1 MKLQF
6 SAFKNAKL
14 TEKIGLQESLIK
26 VRKLLEIKFRLPYT
40 IAKDPLKESKQ
51 RDGSQNTLGYVSWTD
66 VLFQ

>member
-40 IAKDPLKESKQ
+40 IAKDPLKESK
-51 RDGSQNTLGYVSWTD
+51 
-66 VLFQ
+66 